1 MTYCKPG
8 NKLYPGP
15 CSPSLRQRQKGEQE
29 VVQTAFSLLAES
41 RKLESGSNADV
52 L

>member
-1 MTYCKPG
+1 MAVQGEEKIAYCRSG
-8 NKLYPGP
+8 DRLYPGF

-29 VVQTAFSLLAES
+29 VVRTALSLLAES
-41 RKLESGSNADV
+41 PDV

>member
-1 MTYCKPG
+1 MAYCKSG
-8 NKLYPGP
+8 NRLYPGS